1 MLLFLLKKYVWV
13 VNALLLVAI
22 SYLTAGMIN
31 DALRDRIES
40 GAAAA
45 TGGDGYKSRYED
57 VKVPHRPRSYYD
69 PIVATGLFGAA
80 TGAAS
85 PRTGTASGIYAEG
98 AAPNTSLN
106 LELLGT
112 FTRRGAD
119 SFSSEGSVAVIK
131 NLDNGKIKGY
141 SRGQRVDLVDSE
153 MVEMGEIGNC
163 RAIIRRSGGSE
174 SVSCAKDLGSVA
186 FLRKDSSGSGSAGG
200 SSRPAASPGKGVKKI
215 REGVYQIEKK
225 MLNEFLDKPNNL
237 INQAR
242 IVPRDDGIKVFGIRS
257 RSVFFKI
264 GLRNGDTIHK
274 INEVA
279 LNDMQNAVLLFSEL
293 KQHNEFTIDFT
304 RRGKR
309 RSNRYSVH

>member
-22 SYLTAGMIN
+22 SYLVAGMIN

-40 GAAAA
+40 GATAA
-45 TGGDGYKSRYED
+45 TGGGAYKSRYED
-57 VKVPHRPRSYYD
+57 VKVPHRPRNYYD

-80 TGAAS
+80 AGDAP
-85 PRTGTASGIYAEG
+85 PRTGTASGFSAGES
-98 AAPNTSLN
+98 APDTSLK

-112 FTRRGAD
+112 FTRRGAR

-131 NLDNGKIKGY
+131 NLDNGKIKSY

-153 MVEMGEIGNC
+153 IVEMGEIGNC

-174 SVSCAKDLGSVA
+174 SVSCRKDLGAVA
-186 FLRKDSSGSGSAGG
+186 FLGKSASGSAGAGG
-200 SSRPAASPGKGVKKI
+200 SSRPATGPGEGVKKV
-215 REGVYQIEKK
+215 REGVYRIEKK
-225 MLNEFLDKPNNL
+225 MFDEFLDKPNNL

-242 IVPRDDGIKVFGIRS
+242 IVPRDDGIRVFGIKS

-279 LNDMQNAVLLFSEL
+279 LNDVQNAVLLFSEL
-293 KQHNEFTIDFT
+293 KQHSEFTIDFT